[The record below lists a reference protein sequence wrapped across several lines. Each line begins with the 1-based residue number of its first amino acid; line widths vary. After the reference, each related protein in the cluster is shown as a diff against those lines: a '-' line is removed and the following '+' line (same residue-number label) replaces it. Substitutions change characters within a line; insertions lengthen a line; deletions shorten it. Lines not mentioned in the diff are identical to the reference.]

1 MKKLLTIVM
10 AISMI
15 LGTMS
20 PPVSASTNVTVNY
33 TITQT
38 TAAQGVQDFVT
49 RLYNVC
55 LDRDPDTD
63 GFNNWCNRLSS
74 YEISGSEAAYGFI
87 FSPEF
92 QNKSVTNEQYV
103 ELMYNCFFGRA
114 SDSAGKA
121 HWLNAMNNE
130 GMTRTQLY
138 AGFTNSQEFDNLCA
152 SYNIMRGQFNPT
164 SPDGVYFSN
173 TANRAQIEA
182 FVTRLYSVCL
192 NRDPD
197 TDGLNYWTNRLANRE
212 SSGTEAAYGFF
223 FSNEYRNKN
232 RSNSDFLDDLYN
244 CFLGRTADTDGKNF
258 WMTQLGLSYNGMSA
272 DCYVF
277 NGFSQSQEYTNICNS
292 YGIDRGG
299 AIITTERAR
308 SGATVTPTP
317 TPTTSP
323 TPVFNSYLE
332 ELEYARQHGYELV
345 TIDCGSIDQYTVL
358 DDGSLFNE
366 IDENGIHAEIHIP
379 SNQYVQN
386 NDGNVSW
393 TIYGTYASNADVQ
406 AMQDMINVYRV
417 QNGVNALPLCTNQA
431 DIDYFRTRAAELTVF
446 FCHYR
451 PNGEMSRP
459 NITTG
464 RVGSEAY
471 SAFYNSPGHRDK
483 WDATSTVL
491 RPNSEITSAYISGFT
506 RYTFNY
512 NTNTFSGIDRGTIQ
526 GFIAENWGTPG
537 TRGYLVNGTPIRSRY
552 I

>member
-20 PPVSASTNVTVNY
+20 LPASASTNVTVNY

-152 SYNIMRGQFNPT
+152 SYNIMRGQFNLT
-164 SPDGVYFSN
+164 SPDGGFFSN
-173 TANRAQIEA
+173 TANKAQIEA

-192 NRDPD
+192 GRNPD
-197 TDGLNYWTNRLANRE
+197 TDGLNDWTNRLANRE
-212 SSGTEAAYGFF
+212 ISGTEAAYGFF
-223 FSNEYRNKN
+223 FSTEYRNKN

-244 CFLGRTADTDGKNF
+244 CFLGRTADTDGKNL
-258 WMTQLGLSYNGMSA
+258 WMTQLGLSYSGMSA
-272 DCYVF
+272 DCHVF

-299 AIITTERAR
+299 AIITTTRAR
-308 SGATVTPTP
+308 SRATVTPTP
-317 TPTTSP
+317 AP
-323 TPVFNSYLE
+323 TPAFNSYLE
-332 ELEYARQHGYELV
+332 ELEYARLRGYELV

-358 DDGSLFNE
+358 DDGSLFRE
-366 IDENGIHAEIHIP
+366 LDRNGIHAEIHIP
-379 SNQYVQN
+379 SNQYVLN
-386 NDGNVSW
+386 GNNVSW

-406 AMQDMINVYRV
+406 AMQDRINIYRV

-446 FCHYR
+446 FTHQR
-451 PNGEMSRP
+451 PNGENSPP
-459 NITTG
+459 NVTTG
-464 RVGSEAY
+464 RVGVEAY
-471 SAFYNSPGHRDK
+471 EAFYNSPGHRRV
-483 WDATSTVL
+483 WTASYTIHRTNGEV
-491 RPNSEITSAYISGFT
+491 TSAYISGFT

-512 NTNTFSGIDRGTIQ
+512 ETNIFSVIGRRGTIQ
-526 GFIAENWGTPG
+526 GCIAENWETPG
-537 TRGYLVNGTPIRSRY
+537 NEVRY
-552 I
+552 R

>member
-87 FSPEF
+87 FSSEF

-114 SDSAGKA
+114 SDSEGKA
-121 HWLNAMNNE
+121 HWLNQMNT
-130 GMTRTQLY
+130 GMTKTQLY
-138 AGFTNSQEFDNLCA
+138 AGFTNSQEFDNLCT
-152 SYNIMRGQFNPT
+152 SYNIMRGQFNLT
-164 SPDGVYFSN
+164 SPDSGYFSN

-197 TDGLNYWTNRLANRE
+197 TDGLNHWIDILANNE
-212 SSGTEAAYGFF
+212 ISGTEAAYGFF
-223 FSNEYRNKN
+223 FSPEYKNKN
-232 RSNSDFLDDLYN
+232 RSDSDFLDDLYN
-244 CFLGRTADTDGKNF
+244 CFLGRAADADGKNF

-272 DCYVF
+272 DCGVF

-317 TPTTSP
+317 EPTTAP
-323 TPVFNSYLE
+323 RPVINSYE
-332 ELEYARQHGYELV
+332 DELEYARQCGYDLV

-358 DDGSLFNE
+358 IDGSLFNE
-366 IDENGIHAEIHIP
+366 VDENGIHMEITIP
-379 SNQYVQN
+379 NNQYVITN
-386 NDGNVSW
+386 GRVSW
-393 TIYGTYASNADVQ
+393 TIYGKYATNANIQ
-406 AMQDMINVYRV
+406 YMQDMINDYRV
-417 QNGVNALPLCTNQA
+417 QRGVNALPLCTNQA
-431 DIDYFRTRAAELTVF
+431 HIEYFRTRAAELTVF
-446 FCHYR
+446 FAHYR
-451 PNGEMSRP
+451 PNGEFSRP
-459 NITTG
+459 NVTTAT
-464 RVGSEAY
+464 VGLRAY
-471 SAFYNSPGHRDK
+471 NAFYNSPGHRDK
-483 WDATSTVL
+483 WTATYTTTRTNGEV
-491 RPNSEITSAYISGFT
+491 TSAYISGFI
-506 RYTFNY
+506 RYRFNY
-512 NTNTFSGIDRGTIQ
+512 ITNEFVGISRGTVQ
-526 GFIAENWGTPG
+526 GFIAENWTTPG
-537 TRGYLVNGTPIRSRY
+537 NLVRY

>member
-121 HWLNAMNNE
+121 HWLNQMNT

-152 SYNIMRGQFNPT
+152 SYNIMRGQFNLT
-164 SPDGVYFSN
+164 SPDGGFFSN

-192 NRDPD
+192 GRNPD
-197 TDGLNYWTNRLANRE
+197 ADGLSYWTDRLANNE

-244 CFLGRTADTDGKNF
+244 CFLGRTADTDGKNS

-299 AIITTERAR
+299 AIITTTRAR
-308 SGATVTPTP
+308 SGAAV

-323 TPVFNSYLE
+323 RLVFNSYAE

-358 DDGSLFNE
+358 DDGSLFRE
-366 IDENGIHAEIHIP
+366 RDSNGIHAEITIP
-379 SNQYVQN
+379 SNQYVLN
-386 NDGNVSW
+386 GNNVSW

-406 AMQDMINVYRV
+406 AMQNMINIYRV

-431 DIDYFRTRAAELTVF
+431 DIDYFRTRAAELTVY
-446 FCHYR
+446 FCHQR
-451 PNGEMSRP
+451 PSGEFSDP
-459 NITTG
+459 NITGG
-464 RVGSEAY
+464 RVGVEAY
-471 SAFYNSPGHRDK
+471 SAFYDSPGHRNV
-483 WDATSTVL
+483 WTATRVTIRTNGEV
-491 RPNSEITSAYISGFT
+491 TSAYISGFT

-512 NTNTFSGIDRGTIQ
+512 NTNTFSVIGRRGTIQ
-526 GFIAENWGTPG
+526 GFIAENWETPG
-537 TRGYLVNGTPIRSRY
+537 TVEYLINGTSYRARY
-552 I
+552 R

>member
-49 RLYNVC
+49 RLYNAC

-103 ELMYNCFFGRA
+103 ELMYNCFFERA

-121 HWLNAMNNE
+121 YWLNAMNNE

-152 SYNIMRGQFNPT
+152 SYNIMRGQFNLT
-164 SPDGVYFSN
+164 SPDGGFFSN

-192 NRDPD
+192 GRNPD
-197 TDGLNYWTNRLANRE
+197 ADGLNDWINRLANRE
-212 SSGTEAAYGFF
+212 ISGTEAAYGFF

-244 CFLGRTADTDGKNF
+244 CFLGRTADTDSKNS
-258 WMTQLGLSYNGMSA
+258 WMIQLGLSYNGMSA

-299 AIITTERAR
+299 AIITTTRAR
-308 SGATVTPTP
+308 SGAAV

-323 TPVFNSYLE
+323 RLVFNSYAE

-358 DDGSLFNE
+358 DDGSLFREFNQ
-366 IDENGIHAEIHIP
+366 NGIHAEITIP
-379 SNQYVQN
+379 SNQYVLNGN
-386 NDGNVSW
+386 NVTW
-393 TIYGTYASNADVQ
+393 TIYGTYASDADVQ
-406 AMQDMINVYRV
+406 AMQNMINAYRV

-431 DIDYFRTRAAELTVF
+431 DIDYFRARAAELTVYF
-446 FCHYR
+446 NHER
-451 PNGEMSRP
+451 PNGENSGP
-459 NITTG
+459 NVTGG
-464 RVGSEAY
+464 RVGVEAY
-471 SAFYNSPGHRDK
+471 EAFYNSPGHRNV
-483 WDATSTVL
+483 WGATRTTFGT
-491 RPNSEITSAYISGFT
+491 NGEITSAYISGFT
-506 RYTFNY
+506 RYTLNY
-512 NTNTFSGIDRGTIQ
+512 ETSVFSVIGIRGTIQ
-526 GFIAENWGTPG
+526 GFIAENYKTPG
-537 TRGYLVNGTPIRSRY
+537 TIEYLVNGTPIRARY
-552 I
+552 V

>member
-87 FSPEF
+87 FSSEF

-164 SPDGVYFSN
+164 SPDGGFFSN

-192 NRDPD
+192 GRNPD
-197 TDGLNYWTNRLANRE
+197 TDGLNDWTNRLANRE
-212 SSGTEAAYGFF
+212 ISGTEAAYGFF
-223 FSNEYRNKN
+223 FSTEYRNKN

-244 CFLGRTADTDGKNF
+244 CFLGRTADTDGKNS

-272 DCYVF
+272 DCSVF

-299 AIITTERAR
+299 AIITTTRAR
-308 SGATVTPTP
+308 SGAAVTP
-317 TPTTSP
+317 TPTTSRCP
-323 TPVFNSYLE
+323 TFNSYAE
-332 ELEYARQHGYELV
+332 EVEYARQCMYDVV
-345 TIDCGSIDQYTVL
+345 TIDCGNLDQYTEL
-358 DDGSLFNE
+358 SDGSLFRE
-366 IDENGIHAEIHIP
+366 INRNGIHAEITIP
-379 SNQYVQN
+379 NNPYVITN
-386 NDGNVSW
+386 GRVSW
-393 TIYGTYASNADVQ
+393 TIYGKFAPSGYVQ
-406 AMQDMINVYRV
+406 DMHDMINDYRV
-417 QNGVNALPLCTNQA
+417 QNGVNALPFCTNQA
-431 DIDYFRTRAAELTVF
+431 DLDYFRTRAAEVSVF
-446 FCHYR
+446 FTHER
-451 PNGEMSRP
+451 PNGEHSRP
-459 NITTG
+459 NITSASAG
-464 RVGSEAY
+464 LGAY
-471 SAFYNSPGHRDK
+471 NAFYNSPGHRSK
-483 WDATSTVL
+483 WTATYTTL
-491 RPNSEITSAYISGFT
+491 RDNGEVTAACIASFT
-506 RYTFNY
+506 RYLVNYETGTFRSY
-512 NTNTFSGIDRGTIQ
+512 STGTVQ
-526 GFIAENWGTPG
+526 GFVAENWET
-537 TRGYLVNGTPIRSRY
+537 LDNMARY

>member
-87 FSPEF
+87 FSSEF

-164 SPDGVYFSN
+164 SPDGGFFSN

-192 NRDPD
+192 GRNPD
-197 TDGLNYWTNRLANRE
+197 TDGLNDWTNRLANRE
-212 SSGTEAAYGFF
+212 ISGTEAAYGFF
-223 FSNEYRNKN
+223 FSTEYRNKN

-244 CFLGRTADTDGKNF
+244 CFLGRTADTDGKNS
-258 WMTQLGLSYNGMSA
+258 WMTQLGLSYSGMSA
-272 DCYVF
+272 DCSVF

-299 AIITTERAR
+299 AIITTTRAR
-308 SGATVTPTP
+308 SGAAV

-323 TPVFNSYLE
+323 RLVFNSYAE

-345 TIDCGSIDQYTVL
+345 TIDCGSIDQYTTL
-358 DDGSLFNE
+358 DDGSLFRE
-366 IDENGIHAEIHIP
+366 LDENGIYSAITIP
-379 SNQYVQN
+379 SNQYVLN
-386 NDGNVSW
+386 GNNVSW

-406 AMQDMINVYRV
+406 AMQDMINAYRV
-417 QNGVNALPLCTNQA
+417 QHGVNALPLCTNQA
-431 DIDYFRTRAAELTVF
+431 DVDYFRTRAAELTVF
-446 FCHYR
+446 FDHYR
-451 PNGEMSRP
+451 PNGEMSGP
-459 NITTG
+459 NVTTAS
-464 RVGSEAY
+464 VGLGAY
-471 SAFYNSPGHRDK
+471 NAFYNSPGHRNV
-483 WDATSTVL
+483 WTATYTVQ
-491 RPNSEITSAYISGFT
+491 RRTNDEVTSAYISGFT

-512 NTNTFSGIDRGTIQ
+512 NTNTFSVIGRRGTIQ
-526 GFIAENWGTPG
+526 GFIAENWETPG
-537 TRGYLVNGTPIRSRY
+537 TREYLINGTPIRSRY

>member
-1 MKKLLTIVM
+1 MKKLLTIVI

-15 LGTMS
+15 LGTM
-20 PPVSASTNVTVNY
+20 PLPVSASTDVTVNY
-33 TITQT
+33 AITQT

-49 RLYNVC
+49 RLYTVC

-63 GFNNWCNRLSS
+63 GFNHWCNRLSN

-114 SDSAGKA
+114 SDSEGKA
-121 HWLNAMNNE
+121 HWLNQMNT
-130 GMTRTQLY
+130 GMTKTQLY
-138 AGFTNSQEFDNLCA
+138 AGFTNSQEFDNLCT
-152 SYNIMRGQFNPT
+152 SYNIMRGQFNLT
-164 SPDGVYFSN
+164 SPDSGYFLN

-197 TDGLNYWTNRLANRE
+197 TDGLNHWIDILANNE
-212 SSGTEAAYGFF
+212 ISGTEAAYGFF
-223 FSNEYRNKN
+223 FSPEYKNKN
-232 RSNSDFLDDLYN
+232 RSDSDFLDDLYN
-244 CFLGRTADTDGKNF
+244 CFLGRAADADGKNF

-272 DCYVF
+272 DCGVF

-308 SGATVTPTP
+308 SGATVTPT
-317 TPTTSP
+317 TSP
-323 TPVFNSYLE
+323 RLVFNSYAE

-358 DDGSLFNE
+358 DDESLFRE
-366 IDENGIHAEIHIP
+366 IDENGIYSAITIP
-379 SNQYVQN
+379 SNQYVLD
-386 NDGNVSW
+386 NDNNVSW
-393 TIYGTYASNADVQ
+393 TIYGTYASNADIQ
-406 AMQDMINVYRV
+406 NMQDMINVYRV

-446 FCHYR
+446 FDHYR
-451 PNGEMSRP
+451 PNGEMSGP
-459 NITTG
+459 NVTTG

-471 SAFYNSPGHRDK
+471 NAFYNSPGHRAV
-483 WDATSTVL
+483 WTATRITYLSSIT
-491 RPNSEITSAYISGFT
+491 NDEITSAYISGFT
-506 RYTFNY
+506 RYRVDYET
-512 NTNTFSGIDRGTIQ
+512 GIFYVRGRGTIQ
-526 GFIAENWGTPG
+526 GFIAENWETPG
-537 TRGYLVNGTPIRSRY
+537 TREYLVNGTPIRARY
-552 I
+552 K